1 MRVAVAITLGDEEKN
16 QLPKRQG
23 AHQSHKRVRRR
34 IPKEPTPLRV
44 DSKRKRNPKKS
55 RQTQTTRDD
64 KKVSNTP
71 SPLIYNTPSVTN
83 TPLGIWWTTYS
94 LCNRYENAFGVEEP
108 RWNTRYGHSIP
119 SVVDVPFHGINRR
132 IGGVFA
138 VDENN
143 KLYL

>member
-1 MRVAVAITLGDEEKN
+1 MLKVIEENSRIKEAQAEFKENLGKYSEMAGKITIGGTGWHSRRAVSWSEK
-16 QLPKRQG
+16 
-23 AHQSHKRVRRR
+23 
-34 IPKEPTPLRV
+34 
-44 DSKRKRNPKKS
+44 
-55 RQTQTTRDD
+55 
-64 KKVSNTP
+64 
-71 SPLIYNTPSVTN
+71 
-83 TPLGIWWTTYS
+83 LGIWWTTYS